1 MNKTISSALAHPDV
15 IRYVKLLFLI
25 MAGGA
30 IYPLLYLRQNFELTL
45 LSTFGMTL
53 SELSVAYSIL
63 GTSFVISYV
72 PSGWLADRFSPRAL
86 LTFSVGMTGI
96 IGLWYATLPSAFWVT
111 IIFGLWGITTGLTFW
126 AALIKGCALLAP
138 EHLQARYFGLLEGG
152 RGLFEALLATI
163 AVAWFAHAVA
173 SLGAADEEAMV
184 QVIYFYSLV
193 CLVISVFLWVVLN
206 DADSDQ
212 TADAT
217 NAEAGSGTLR
227 QTITDLGSLVTNLR
241 VWLVALCI
249 LVGYQV
255 FWATYSYSAFLQT
268 QFGLDAV
275 AVAALTTVRL
285 WMRPVGAFIAGFIGD
300 RFHPV
305 RSLGIAIALAG
316 TSLIALLVLPADS
329 PYTVLFFAVATSSV
343 LIYGVRG
350 IYWASFNTTRIEPR
364 RAGLA
369 IGMVSMIGY
378 TPDIYMP
385 MLNTYLI
392 DAYGDSVG
400 YQLYFG
406 GVGLTAFFGAACAFY
421 LLHLSRNDGQQLTPD
436 ARQNLDKSDS

>member
-1 MNKTISSALAHPDV
+1 MAHNV
-15 IRYVKLLFLI
+15 VLMRYIKLLFLI

-86 LTFSVGMTGI
+86 LTFSVGMTGV
-96 IGLWYATLPSAFWVT
+96 IGFWYATLPSAFWVT
-111 IIFGLWGITTGLTFW
+111 VIFALWGITTGLTFW

-163 AVAWFAHAVA
+163 AVAWFAYAVA
-173 SLGAADEEAMV
+173 SLGSADEEAMV
-184 QVIYFYSLV
+184 QVIYFYSFV
-193 CLVISVFLWVVLN
+193 CLVIAVFLWLVLKESHTSEGAHSPE
-206 DADSDQ
+206 ADESSGMLRETLSDLRSLL
-212 TADAT
+212 T
-217 NAEAGSGTLR
+217 N
-227 QTITDLGSLVTNLR
+227 VR

-285 WMRPVGAFIAGFIGD
+285 WMRPAGAVLAGFIGD

-316 TSLIALLVLPADS
+316 TSLIGLLVLPADS
-329 PYTVLFFAVATSSV
+329 PYTILYFAVATSSV

-392 DAYGDSVG
+392 DTYGDSVG

-406 GVGLTAFFGAACAFY
+406 GVGLTAFFGTACAFY
-421 LLHLSRNDGQQLTPD
+421 LLHLSRDDG
-436 ARQNLDKSDS
+436 

>member
-1 MNKTISSALAHPDV
+1 MNKTINAALGHPDV

-53 SELSVAYSIL
+53 SELNVASSIL
-63 GTSFVISYV
+63 GTSFFISYV

-86 LTFSVGMTGI
+86 LTFSVGMTGA

-111 IIFGLWGITTGLTFW
+111 II
-126 AALIKGCALLAP
+126 
-138 EHLQARYFGLLEGG
+138 FGLLEGG

-163 AVAWFAHAVA
+163 AVAWFAYAIG
-173 SLGAADEEAMV
+173 SLGSAGEAAMV
-184 QVIYFYSLV
+184 QVIHFYSIV
-193 CLVISVFLWVVLN
+193 CLVIAVFLWFVLKEDN
-206 DADSDQ
+206 PDDAVDTTQ
-212 TADAT
+212 A
-217 NAEAGSGTLR
+217 NENSGTFRETLSD
-227 QTITDLGSLVTNLR
+227 IWSLLTNVR

-255 FWATYSYSAFLQT
+255 FWSTYSYSRFFQT

-285 WMRPVGAFIAGFIGD
+285 WMRPVGAVIAGFIGD

-316 TSLIALLVLPADS
+316 TSLLGLLVLPPDS
-329 PYTVLFFAVATSSV
+329 PYTLLYFAVATSSIV
-343 LIYGVRG
+343 IYGVRG

-378 TPDIYMP
+378 TPEIYMP

-392 DAYGDSVG
+392 DTYGDAVG

-406 GVGLTAFFGAACAFY
+406 GVGLTAFLGVACAFY
-421 LLHLSRNDGQQLTPD
+421 LLHLSRND
-436 ARQNLDKSDS
+436 AE